1 MPPQLPDRYQFEVR
15 LGRAGDV
22 EEWLAT
28 DTSLDRPV
36 LIRILG
42 PETTAE
48 RRGDFLELVRG
59 AAGVTHTHVASIF
72 AADALPDGA
81 YSVSE
86 WAGGLTL
93 KHRLEAGDTLPVAEF
108 LPNAAGLAEALA
120 ALHESG
126 VLHGAISQDAIF
138 FSLAHPAKLA
148 AFGSHAEGTTAR
160 KDVRDL
166 AETLVTAV
174 TGGVTQDVAPSQVV
188 DGLSPGVDRVL
199 VRAISGELDAAGF
212 AELLRAAPSSIV
224 PAPSAA
230 RPFSWRWV
238 LPASIL
244 LAVAIILFI
253 VGRSLNAENQDPL
266 LFPVTPGPT
275 VTTASPTST
284 TIADAPG
291 GPIGASSIVSVEVF
305 DPEGD
310 GAEHDREL
318 PHLTD
323 GSITTTWNTERYDDP
338 LPLIKSGVGFT
349 VELSGTPAAVELLG
363 SSNGIS
369 YRLFWAQV
377 PASSLSEWEPVAGG
391 SIRDGRGEVQLPP
404 RTDGFWL
411 IWLTDLP
418 ADQEGG
424 FVGRIGEVRFRS

>member
-1 MPPQLPDRYQFEVR
+1 MPPRLPDRYQFEVR
-15 LGRAGDV
+15 LGRDGDI

-28 DTSLDRPV
+28 DSALDRPV

-42 PETTAE
+42 PETSE
-48 RRGDFLELVRG
+48 SRRNEFLDLVRG

-93 KHRLEAGDTLPVAEF
+93 RHRLEAGETLPVAEF

-120 ALHESG
+120 AIHERG
-126 VLHGAISQDAIF
+126 VLHGALGQDAIF

-148 AFGSHAEGTTAR
+148 AFGGHTEGTTAR

-166 AETLVTAV
+166 AETLAAAV
-174 TGGVTQDVAPSQVV
+174 TGGATEDLAPSQVV

-199 VRAISGELDAAGF
+199 NRAVSGELDAAGF
-212 AELLRAAPSSIV
+212 AELLRAAPSSTV
-224 PAPSAA
+224 TAPSTT

-238 LPASIL
+238 LPASAL
-244 LAVAIILFI
+244 LVAAMILFV
-253 VGRSLNAENQDPL
+253 VGRSLNAGDQDPL

-275 VTTASPTST
+275 VTTAPPTST
-284 TIADAPG
+284 TSTSPPG
-291 GPIGASSIVSVEVF
+291 DPVATSSIVGVSIF

-310 GAEHDREL
+310 GVEHDREL
-318 PHLTD
+318 PRLTD
-323 GSITTTWNTERYDDP
+323 GSITTTWTTERYDDP
-338 LPLIKSGVGFT
+338 LPLIKGGVGFHF
-349 VELSGTPAAVELLG
+349 ELSGTPATVELLG
-363 SSNGIS
+363 SSNGIA
-369 YRLFWAQV
+369 YRLFWAQA
-377 PASSLSEWEPVAGG
+377 PSASVAEWESVAGG

-411 IWLTDLP
+411 VWLTDLP
-418 ADQEGG
+418 ADEEGG